1 MKRIL
6 KILFL
11 FLILIAIIAVSRAL
25 LVHREDQSAAKVAL
39 PQVNANDALQRLAA
53 ALRFKTIS
61 NQDIS
66 LQDNSQFE
74 ALHQYLQ
81 QTFPEV
87 HSKLEREAVIG
98 LTLLYRWPGKNASL
112 KPVLLMSHQDVVPV
126 ESGTEQLWKSPP
138 FAGNMVNG
146 ELYGRGSMDDKCGVL
161 GILEAAEMLLHEN
174 YSPQRT
180 IYFAFGADEENRGSG
195 AAAIAALLKS
205 REIQLDSVLDEG
217 SLILESEFA
226 GVKKP
231 KALIGISEKGY
242 LTVEISALTEGG
254 HSSMPPENTAAG
266 ILSAAIVKLEK
277 NQMPVRFE
285 GPVLKTFQ
293 ALTPEMPFAY
303 RLLFSN
309 LWLFKH
315 HVVTRLQKLPESNAM
330 IRTTTAP
337 TMLQAS
343 PKENVLAREARA
355 TINFRLLPGDSI
367 DDVLKHIRKVVDDSR
382 ISVKKIQGIEASPV
396 SSTTSAAYKT
406 IVQTVSNVFPET
418 ISAPFL
424 VLGGTDARHYT
435 SVSSNVYRFLPAM
448 ISSKDLSMVH
458 GTNERIKVDA
468 YGKAIQFYYAY
479 LKSVS
484 QR

>member
-1 MKRIL
+1 MKRII
-6 KILFL
+6 KILS
-11 FLILIAIIAVSRAL
+11 LILITIVIITVSRAL
-25 LVHREDQSAAKVAL
+25 LVHRVTESTNTTDL
-39 PQVNANDALQRLAA
+39 PVVNATDAAQRLAA
-53 ALRFKTIS
+53 ALRFQTIS
-61 NQDIS
+61 NQDS
-66 LQDNSQFE
+66 LLQDNSQFTGF
-74 ALHQYLQ
+74 HQYLE

-87 HSKLEREAVIG
+87 HSKLEKETVAG
-98 LTLLYRWPGKNASL
+98 LSLLVRWQGKNAEL

-126 ESGTEQLWKSPP
+126 EAGTEKLWKSPP
-138 FAGNMVNG
+138 FAGNVVNG
-146 ELYGRGSMDDKCGVL
+146 EIYGRGSMDDKCGVL
-161 GILEAAEMLLHEN
+161 GILEAAEMLLRQN
-174 YSPQRT
+174 FSPQRT

-195 AAAIAALLKS
+195 AAATAALLKS
-205 REIQLDSVLDEG
+205 RGIELESVLDEG

-242 LTVEISALTEGG
+242 LTVEISASTKGG
-254 HSSMPPENTAAG
+254 HSSMPPANTAVG

-277 NQMPVRFE
+277 NQMPARLE
-285 GPVLKTFQ
+285 GPVLETFQ
-293 ALTPEMPFAY
+293 ALGPEMPFAY

-309 LWLFKH
+309 IWLFRH
-315 HVVTRLQKLPESNAM
+315 HIITTLGKIPESNAM

-355 TINFRLLPGDSI
+355 TINFRLLPGNSI
-367 DDVLKHIRKVVDDSR
+367 NEVLKHVRQVVDDPR

-396 SSTTSAAYKT
+396 SSTTSSAYKT
-406 IVQTVSNVFPET
+406 IARTVSAVFPNAV
-418 ISAPFL
+418 SAPLL

-435 SVSSNVYRFLPAM
+435 FLSPNVYRFLPVM
-448 ISSKDLSMVH
+448 ITSEGLSMVH

-468 YGKAIQFYYAY
+468 YAKAIQFYYSY

-484 QR
+484 QQ

>member
-6 KILFL
+6 KILA
-11 FLILIAIIAVSRAL
+11 LILITISIIVVSRAM
-25 LVHREDQSAAKVAL
+25 LVHREAKPTITAAL
-39 PQVNANDALQRLAA
+39 PNVNANDAAQRLAA
-53 ALRFKTIS
+53 ALRFQTIS
-61 NQDIS
+61 KQDVS

-74 ALHQYLQ
+74 GFHQFLQ

-87 HSKLEREAVIG
+87 HSKLVKENVAG
-98 LTLLYRWPGKNASL
+98 FNLLYRWPGKNPSL
-112 KPVLLMSHQDVVPV
+112 KPVLMMSHQDVVPV

-138 FAGNMVNG
+138 FAGNIVNG

-161 GILEAAEMLLHEN
+161 GILEATEMLLHEN

-180 IYFAFGADEENRGSG
+180 MYFAFGADEENRGTG
-195 AAAIAALLKS
+195 AEATAALLNK
-205 REIQLDSVLDEG
+205 RGIQLESVLDEG

-226 GVKKP
+226 GVTKP

-242 LTVEISALTEGG
+242 LTVEITASTDGG
-254 HSSMPPENTAAG
+254 HSSMPPADTAVG

-277 NQMPVRFE
+277 NQMPARVE
-285 GPVLKTFQ
+285 GPVLQTFQ
-293 ALTPEMPFAY
+293 ALTPEMPFGY

-315 HVVTRLQKLPESNAM
+315 QVVTKLGKLTEGNAM

-343 PKENVLAREARA
+343 PKENVLAREAHA

-367 DDVLKHIRKVVDDSR
+367 DDVLNHVRKVVDDSR
-382 ISVKKIQGIEASPV
+382 ISIKKTYGTEASPV
-396 SSTTSAAYKT
+396 SSTTSSAYKT
-406 IVQTVSNVFPET
+406 IVRTVNNVFP
-418 ISAPFL
+418 SAIPVPLL
-424 VLGGTDARHYT
+424 VIGGTDARHYT
-435 SVSSNVYRFLPAM
+435 SLSSNVYRFLPVA
-448 ISSKDLSMVH
+448 IHSKEMSMVH

-468 YGKAIQFYYAY
+468 YGKAIQFYYLY
-479 LKSVS
+479 VKEVS
-484 QR
+484 K